1 MGVTKIPTA
10 GMDRQEWL
18 KLRKEGGM
26 AETAQRGNRRLRRR
40 GHLRAEPLCQP
51 YECLPG

>member
-18 KLRKEGGM
+18 KLRKEGIGGPD
-26 AETAQRGNRRLRRR
+26 AGAISALN
-40 GHLRAEPLCQP
+40 P
-51 YECLPG
+51 YASPMRV